1 MSPWLMDYPLGVWLI
16 LLAAVVLV
24 TILSV
29 RALRQKP
36 SFGLEGME
44 GARAVTLTDLSPS
57 GTVFCHGEIWKARS
71 LSGELPKGVSVM
83 VERVD
88 GLVLLVR
95 PVDEIDE
102 AGAGEGRRGF

>member
-1 MSPWLMDYPLGVWLI
+1 MEALPMGYPWWMWLI
-16 LLAAVVLV
+16 LVGAVVLV
-24 TILSV
+24 AILSV

-44 GARAVTLTDLSPS
+44 GAQAVALTDLSPG

-71 LSGELPKGVSVM
+71 LAGRLPKGASVV

-95 PVDEIDE
+95 PIEE
-102 AGAGEGRRGF
+102 EGAEEERRGI